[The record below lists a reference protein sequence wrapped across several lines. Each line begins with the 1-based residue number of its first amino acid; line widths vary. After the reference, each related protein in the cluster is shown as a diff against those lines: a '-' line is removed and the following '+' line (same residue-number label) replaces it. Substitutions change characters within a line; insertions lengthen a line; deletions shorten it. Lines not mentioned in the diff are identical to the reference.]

1 MRVAVITGTAQ
12 GIGRRTA
19 EVLAGEGYALAL
31 SRLGAD
37 PTASVVVE
45 DAPNGIAAARAAGV
59 GTVIGVGERAGG
71 GDVDIRVRDLRS
83 VAWDGV
89 RLVVRP
95 AP

>member
-1 MRVAVITGTAQ
+1 
-12 GIGRRTA
+12 
-19 EVLAGEGYALAL
+19 
-31 SRLGAD
+31 
-37 PTASVVVE
+37 VVE

-89 RLVVRP
+89 RLVVRA